1 MRNHPHHLVLTAVLL
16 VLLGLLPMA
25 CAEDPRSAEQAG
37 ETEAGTVGVAD
48 ATESVP
54 SVAPDIEEHNRE
66 ALGNNDVG
74 ENDPLGETG
83 AVGPVEVRLTEYAI
97 QMPQEIPAGTT
108 AFVIH
113 NQGTVQHNFEIEGQ
127 GIEEKLPVPLAPGA
141 TGSLQVTLPRGEYK
155 VYCPVADHE
164 SEGMTAR
171 LIVS

>member
-1 MRNHPHHLVLTAVLL
+1 MRQHPFQPAFTAIVI

-25 CAEDPRSAEQAG
+25 CAEEPRTEAPAGAAGAESAGAPGPGAG
-37 ETEAGTVGVAD
+37 ENL
-48 ATESVP
+48 
-54 SVAPDIEEHNRE
+54 EH
-66 ALGNNDVG
+66 
-74 ENDPLGETG
+74 GETG

-113 NQGTVQHNFEIEGQ
+113 NQGNVEHNFEIEGQ

-141 TGSLQVTLPRGEYK
+141 TGSLQVTLPPGEYK

-164 SEGMTAR
+164 SEGMTAT
-171 LIVS
+171 LIVG